1 MEVGGTDAAMLASG
15 VFNAAMRW
23 LPYLVAGWLAV
34 IALYGLV
41 TSRNLVHMVA
51 CLTVLQSAT
60 YLLFVA
66 IGYTRGGEAPI
77 FYDRPADTIVVDALV
92 QALCLTDIVVGA
104 GITGLLL
111 ALVLQIHRR
120 KGTIST
126 EALRMKRK

>member
-1 MEVGGTDAAMLASG
+1 MEIGGIDAATLASG
-15 VFNAAMRW
+15 GFNIAMRW

-41 TSRNLVHMVA
+41 TNRNLVHMVA

-77 FYDRPADTIVVDALV
+77 FYDRPAATVVVDGLV

-126 EALRMKRK
+126 EALRVQRK

>member
-1 MEVGGTDAAMLASG
+1 MEAGGIGAAMLSQG
-15 VFNAAMRW
+15 LFNVAMGW
-23 LPYLVAGWLAV
+23 LPYLVAGWLVV

-41 TSRNLVHMVA
+41 TSRNLIHMVA

-77 FYDRPADTIVVDALV
+77 FYDRPPDAIVVDGLV

-126 EALRMKRK
+126 QSLRMKRK